1 MWLASKSVQHIYMC
15 DTLPM
20 SSATESP
27 NKISSSGIFN
37 LPTTE
42 LRFVVRSN
50 YLVTVSAPSDVLYAH
65 KRFRFRE
72 DEGLVG
78 PRMMLSRKRPGVAVA
93 VAEIDEPL

>member
-42 LRFVVRSN
+42 LRFVVRFN
-50 YLVTVSAPSDVLYAH
+50 YLVTVSAPSGVLYAH

-72 DEGLVG
+72 DEGLIS
-78 PRMMLSRKRPGVAVA
+78 PRMDVVKKKARCCSCRS
-93 VAEIDEPL
+93 